1 MQIEDKTTRSPG
13 NGLLKP
19 LIDLKVVPVPLILI
33 HEISA
38 AVERNKKWGSKNKI
52 GHSIFLRLPPPL
64 PHPARSNKKRSLSFF
79 KTPTTFWT
87 LRICRMQSSM
97 VPTTKLHRIA
107 YHRRVG
113 GGGGEGVR
121 MKEWKV
127 SIQSATYVVS
137 CFKQTSRRL
146 LELSKMVFLSPN
158 ELTVVK

>member
-1 MQIEDKTTRSPG
+1 MQIEDKTTRSPD

-19 LIDLKVVPVPLILI
+19 LIDLKVLPVPLILI

-38 AVERNKKWGSKNKI
+38 AVERNKKWASKNKI

-64 PHPARSNKKRSLSFF
+64 PHPPRSNKKLSLSFF

-107 YHRRVG
+107 YHRKV
-113 GGGGEGVR
+113 GGGEGGR
-121 MKEWKV
+121 ECGWKNEK
-127 SIQSATYVVS
+127 SQSSRLRTLFLVLNRRVDVYLNFPKW
-137 CFKQTSRRL
+137 CF
-146 LELSKMVFLSPN
+146 
-158 ELTVVK
+158 

>member
-1 MQIEDKTTRSPG
+1 MQIEDKTTRSPD

-52 GHSIFLRLPPPL
+52 GHSIFLRLPLPL
-64 PHPARSNKKRSLSFF
+64 PHPPRSNKKRSPSFF

-87 LRICRMQSSM
+87 LRICRIQSSM

-107 YHRRVG
+107 YHRRVRG
-113 GGGGEGVR
+113 GGGRECG
-121 MKEWKV
+121 WKNEK
-127 SIQSATYVVS
+127 SQSSRLRTLFLVLNRRVDVYLNFPKW
-137 CFKQTSRRL
+137 CF
-146 LELSKMVFLSPN
+146 
-158 ELTVVK
+158 

>member
-1 MQIEDKTTRSPG
+1 MQIEDKTTRSPD

-33 HEISA
+33 HEISP

-64 PHPARSNKKRSLSFF
+64 PHPPRSNKKRSLSFF

-113 GGGGEGVR
+113 GEGGRECG
-121 MKEWKV
+121 WKNEK
-127 SIQSATYVVS
+127 SQSSRLRTLFLVLNRRVDVYLNFPKW
-137 CFKQTSRRL
+137 CF
-146 LELSKMVFLSPN
+146 
-158 ELTVVK
+158 

>member
-1 MQIEDKTTRSPG
+1 MQIEDKTTRSTD

-38 AVERNKKWGSKNKI
+38 AVERNKKWGAENKI
-52 GHSIFLRLPPPL
+52 GQSIFCA
-64 PHPARSNKKRSLSFF
+64 HHHLSPIPQEVIKGGLCLLF

-113 GGGGEGVR
+113 GRRGRECG
-121 MKEWKV
+121 WKNEKSQFSRLRTLFLV
-127 SIQSATYVVS
+127 LNRRVDVYLNFPKW
-137 CFKQTSRRL
+137 CF
-146 LELSKMVFLSPN
+146 
-158 ELTVVK
+158 

>member
-1 MQIEDKTTRSPG
+1 MQIEDKTTRSPD

-64 PHPARSNKKRSLSFF
+64 PHPPRSNKKRSLSFF

-113 GGGGEGVR
+113 GRRRREC
-121 MKEWKV
+121 EWKNEK
-127 SIQSATYVVS
+127 SQSSRLRTLFLVLNRRVDVYLNFPKW
-137 CFKQTSRRL
+137 CF
-146 LELSKMVFLSPN
+146 
-158 ELTVVK
+158 

>member
-1 MQIEDKTTRSPG
+1 MQIEDKTTRSPD

-64 PHPARSNKKRSLSFF
+64 PHPPRSNKKLSLSFF

-107 YHRRVG
+107 YHRKVG

-121 MKEWKV
+121 MKE
-127 SIQSATYVVS
+127 
-137 CFKQTSRRL
+137 
-146 LELSKMVFLSPN
+146 
-158 ELTVVK
+158 

>member
-1 MQIEDKTTRSPG
+1 MQIEDKTTRSPD

-38 AVERNKKWGSKNKI
+38 AVERNKRWGSKNKI

-64 PHPARSNKKRSLSFF
+64 PHPPRSNKKRSLSFF

-113 GGGGEGVR
+113 GRRRREC
-121 MKEWKV
+121 EWKNEK
-127 SIQSATYVVS
+127 SQSSRLRTLFLVLNRRVDVYLNFPKW
-137 CFKQTSRRL
+137 CF
-146 LELSKMVFLSPN
+146 
-158 ELTVVK
+158 

>member
-1 MQIEDKTTRSPG
+1 MQIEDKTTRSPD

-64 PHPARSNKKRSLSFF
+64 PYPPRSNKKRSLSFF

-113 GGGGEGVR
+113 GRGGRECG
-121 MKEWKV
+121 WKNEK
-127 SIQSATYVVS
+127 SQSSRLRTLFLVLNRRVDVYLNFPKW
-137 CFKQTSRRL
+137 CF
-146 LELSKMVFLSPN
+146 
-158 ELTVVK
+158 

>member
-1 MQIEDKTTRSPG
+1 MQIEDKTTRSPD

-38 AVERNKKWGSKNKI
+38 AVERNKKWGAENKI
-52 GHSIFLRLPPPL
+52 GQSIFCA
-64 PHPARSNKKRSLSFF
+64 HHHLSPIPQEVIKGGLCLLF

-113 GGGGEGVR
+113 GEAGEGVR
-121 MKEWKV
+121 MKE
-127 SIQSATYVVS
+127 
-137 CFKQTSRRL
+137 
-146 LELSKMVFLSPN
+146 
-158 ELTVVK
+158 